1 VIGGFVYRGSK
12 LPGLVGMYVFADW
25 SQSLFA
31 NNGRL
36 FHLTSTNE
44 VREFAVQNPTDMSP
58 LGFGQEH
65 NGELYV
71 MANSTGTPSG
81 GTGVIYRIDPQPTA
95 ACAFTNGSGV
105 NARDYECVT
114 RPALGTTWTTTF
126 GQTANTLL
134 TAMGL
139 TSDTGTP
146 VLLPALGGELL
157 R

>member
-1 VIGGFVYRGSK
+1 
-12 LPGLVGMYVFADW
+12 
-25 SQSLFA
+25 
-31 NNGRL
+31 
-36 FHLTSTNE
+36 
-44 VREFAVQNPTDMSP
+44 
-58 LGFGQEH
+58 
-65 NGELYV
+65 LYV

-81 GTGVIYRIDPQPTA
+81 GTGIIYRIDPQPTA

-139 TSDTGTP
+139 TSDTGTS

-157 R
+157 LAATPALAIVTGSGNFQVPVPNTPALSGQVFHTQGLRLETTGLVLLNGIDLILGN